1 MPKAEEFICLR
12 PTILFALWGQGQCEN
27 PEEKRTQK
35 REAHGGGGG
44 QNENQKRE
52 AHGGVVGKTSQEHRR
67 MSKGMNACAHNMER
81 YAARAAR

>member
-1 MPKAEEFICLR
+1 M
-12 PTILFALWGQGQCEN
+12 
-27 PEEKRTQK
+27 RTQK
-35 REAHGGGGG
+35 RSAPRREKRKAGVVGKTRT
-44 QNENQKRE
+44 QKRE